1 MFNLVG
7 SCLLWYAL
15 CQFVYTTSDAFQF
28 VNVQIRPSVLR
39 QSLSSATSLLTLYS
53 TAKTAN
59 PNVYDDGTGE
69 EYVTAQEGLRYFRE
83 YTRRGMERFMQND
96 LEGALLDFE
105 RAMKSNSSQ
114 PLMQRGI
121 ALYCAGHYQN
131 ASIQLLKDIEILE
144 HSKLFKASDLR
155 IWLSATYNKLGE
167 KEKAIHALDNSY
179 LTPTGLVE
187 QRFIINCTLS
197 FFAGEKTLE
206 DMLTILD
213 EQDEKDVFGHR
224 FFGNFYLGLF
234 HDSIGEYDLAKTF
247 LSFTRNSNRY
257 PDKDMWYHVPRVL
270 FSCRGWDEAD
280 EILS

>member
-1 MFNLVG
+1 M
-7 SCLLWYAL
+7 LWL
-15 CQFVYTTSDAFQF
+15 FVCTTNYAFQF
-28 VNVQIRPSVLR
+28 VNVHIRPSVSR
-39 QSLSSATSLLTLYS
+39 QIISPTTSLLTLYS
-53 TAKTAN
+53 TAKIAN

-69 EYVTAQEGLRYFRE
+69 DYVSAQEGLRYFRE

-155 IWLSATYNKLGE
+155 IWLSATYNKLGQ
-167 KEKAIHALDNSY
+167 KDKALRALDNSY

-187 QRFIINCTLS
+187 QRFIINCTLA

-206 DMLTILD
+206 DMLTV
-213 EQDEKDVFGHR
+213 QDEKDIFGHR
-224 FFGNFYLGLF
+224 FFGNFYLGLY

-247 LSFTRNSNRY
+247 LSFARHSNRY